1 MTGEPGRGAQG
12 RDSGPVPGRGGGRG
26 AGDGPHH
33 PGAGSARGGDEPR
46 RPALDDVFRPRAARV
61 VTGALAVVVAL
72 ATALLIVLLSTTGVE
87 GWTTADLGGIA
98 LVGLAIVGFL
108 WRQATVSAT
117 PTPEGLRVRNLA
129 STRTVA
135 WAEIVWVRFGEG
147 RPWVQLDLDD
157 GDTLAVMGVQRSDGE
172 RARREA
178 KRLSTL
184 VAVRQ
189 RTARGDD

>member
-1 MTGEPGRGAQG
+1 MTGESGRGPG
-12 RDSGPVPGRGGGRG
+12 GGDGGPVPGRGGGGG
-26 AGDGPHH
+26 AGDGS
-33 PGAGSARGGDEPR
+33 PGGADSGRGGGDAGR

-72 ATALLIVLLSTTGVE
+72 ATALLIVLLATTGVE
-87 GWTTADLGGIA
+87 GWSTADLSGIA

-117 PTPEGLRVRNLA
+117 PTAEGLRVRNLA

-135 WAEIVWVRFGEG
+135 WGEIVWVRFGEG

-178 KRLSTL
+178 KRLATL

-189 RTARGDD
+189 RADGDD

>member
-1 MTGEPGRGAQG
+1 M
-12 RDSGPVPGRGGGRG
+12 
-26 AGDGPHH
+26 
-33 PGAGSARGGDEPR
+33 
-46 RPALDDVFRPRAARV
+46 FRPRAARV
-61 VTGALAVVVAL
+61 VTGTLAVVVAL

-108 WRQATVSAT
+108 WRQATVCAT

>member
-1 MTGEPGRGAQG
+1 MTGEPGRSSGG
-12 RDSGPVPGRGGGRG
+12 GDGGPVPGRGGGRG
-26 AGDGPHH
+26 AGDGS
-33 PGAGSARGGDEPR
+33 PGGADSGRGGGDAGR

-61 VTGALAVVVAL
+61 VTGTLAVVVAL
-72 ATALLIVLLSTTGVE
+72 ATALLIVLLATTGVE
-87 GWTTADLGGIA
+87 GWSTADLSGIA

-117 PTPEGLRVRNLA
+117 PTAEGLRVRNLA

-135 WAEIVWVRFGEG
+135 WGEIVWVRFGEG

-172 RARREA
+172 RARHEA
-178 KRLSTL
+178 KRLATL

-189 RTARGDD
+189 RADGDD